1 MVTGLVLGTHF
12 PLVGKQKKQT
22 SKVTET
28 KMFFR
33 AQHCAWELP
42 WRRGVF
48 TDLNY
53 MSISMWKDKF
63 DEEKSQL
70 DNTRF
75 SSVMAGLAG
84 KILGRHKKLLK

>member
-1 MVTGLVLGTHF
+1 M
-12 PLVGKQKKQT
+12 
-22 SKVTET
+22 
-28 KMFFR
+28 
-33 AQHCAWELP
+33 
-42 WRRGVF
+42 F

>member
-1 MVTGLVLGTHF
+1 M
-12 PLVGKQKKQT
+12 
-22 SKVTET
+22 
-28 KMFFR
+28 
-33 AQHCAWELP
+33 
-42 WRRGVF
+42 F

-70 DNTRF
+70 YNTRF